1 MEIVIW
7 LSTCIEVP
15 EHGFYCDGGS
25 KLVVQSRMMMSVYF
39 NKPNYKLS
47 VYKCLEDQDNSK
59 MRWDT
64 MNIYFKES
72 IIA

>member
-1 MEIVIW
+1 MIW
-7 LSTCIEVP
+7 LSTRIEVP

-47 VYKCLEDQDNSK
+47 TSALKTK
-59 MRWDT
+59 
-64 MNIYFKES
+64 
-72 IIA
+72 IIVK